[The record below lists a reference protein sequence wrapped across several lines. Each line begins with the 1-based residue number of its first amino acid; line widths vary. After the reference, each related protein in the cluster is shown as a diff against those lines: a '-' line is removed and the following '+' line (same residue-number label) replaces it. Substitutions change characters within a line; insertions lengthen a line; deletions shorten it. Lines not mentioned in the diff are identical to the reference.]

1 MTIAA
6 GSRLGPYEVL
16 GPLGAGGM
24 GEVYRARDAKL
35 NRDVAIKVLPEAF
48 AADAERLARFRREAQ
63 VLAALNHPHI
73 AAIYGLEESGGIEAL
88 VLELV
93 PGETLAERLARGP
106 IPVDEAL
113 EIARQIADAL
123 EAAHEKG
130 IVHRDLKPANVK
142 LTPEGKVKVLD
153 FGLAKALSGDASS
166 PDVSRSPTMTAQAT
180 QAGVVIGTAAYMSP
194 EQARGKA
201 VDKRAD
207 IWAFGAIVWE
217 MLMGRRLFEGETVSD
232 VLAAVLR
239 QNLDFAALPE
249 DTPDG
254 IVRLLHRSLE
264 RDPKSRLH
272 DIADARLEIEESQ
285 RAPARRVESKTAA
298 PPSRSR
304 ALQWVPWLVA
314 AAALLAAFASMRRK
328 PAVAEDL
335 VRLSVDLPENMS
347 LDANV
352 GDQTQIL
359 AISPDGR
366 RIAFQVK
373 GGEGH
378 RIFVRDLSRENAE
391 PVAGTEDGSSP
402 FFSPDGEWLGFVA
415 GDKLKKTLLRGGTPV
430 TLAPASRGRGAAW
443 GSDDT
448 IVFTPSVNAGLARM
462 SAAGGEPRPLT
473 VLDPATRERTH
484 RWPELVPE
492 GNWALFTVGTEEK
505 PGDYDDSRIDA
516 VSLTTGK
523 RHVVYRG
530 ASLAL
535 YAPPG
540 RLLLA
545 RRGDILAAPF
555 DPQAAEVRGP
565 AVPVLQGVSGD
576 SRSGVSYFGVAKTG
590 ALVYAV
596 GLSSQ
601 GLTEIAWIDRTGR
614 QEAAGIPPGP
624 YAQIALSPDG
634 QKLAYAVGPGGGS
647 RSDIWIADLAHRA
660 QFQLTSTGQ
669 AASPCWAPDGASVA
683 FSTPAGD
690 AILRQRVD
698 GTAAAEVLW
707 QAPHRVPITMDSFVP
722 DGSAVLATLSGL
734 PSRNDIYLI
743 ALTGDRAGRALI
755 STPDSEQ
762 RGMISPDGRWLAY
775 TGEYEGRSHIY
786 VQPYPSLA
794 GRFQISRT
802 GGAAP
807 RWSRDGKELFFTW
820 NDEVFAVPIRLSPI
834 FAPGEPRPLFK
845 IDRPPK
851 SEWGDIYDVSPDGK
865 RFVFLVR
872 QKEANRS
879 TRLNVVLNFS
889 KHLAGGAP

>member
-1 MTIAA
+1 MSLAA
-6 GSRLGPYEVL
+6 GTRLGPYEIL
-16 GPLGAGGM
+16 APLGAGGM

-35 NRDVAIKVLPEAF
+35 NRDVAIKVLPVAF
-48 AADAERLARFRREAQ
+48 ASDAERLARFRREAQ
-63 VLAALNHPHI
+63 MLASLNHPHI
-73 AAIYGLEESGGIEAL
+73 AAIYGLEEAGGIEAL

-93 PGETLAERLARGP
+93 PGETLAERLAKGP
-106 IPVDEAL
+106 IPVEEAL

-123 EAAHEKG
+123 EAAHEKA

-142 LTPEGKVKVLD
+142 LTPEGKIKVLD
-153 FGLAKALSGDASS
+153 FGLAKALSGDSSS
-166 PDVSRSPTMTAQAT
+166 PDVSTSPTLTGMT

-201 VDKRAD
+201 ADKRAD
-207 IWAFGAIVWE
+207 IWAFGAVVWE
-217 MLMGRRLFEGETVSD
+217 MLTGRRLFEGETVSD

-239 QNLDFAALPE
+239 QDLDFAALPE
-249 DTPDG
+249 GTPDG

-264 RDPKSRLH
+264 RDPKNRLH
-272 DIADARLEIEESQ
+272 DIADARLEIEESLH
-285 RAPARRVESKTAA
+285 APARRVESKMTA
-298 PPSRSR
+298 PPSRSPV
-304 ALQWVPWLVA
+304 LQWIPWLVA
-314 AAALLAAFASMRRK
+314 AAALLAVIAVVRRK
-328 PAVAEDL
+328 PAVTEDL

-352 GDQTQIL
+352 GDQAQIL

-373 GGEGH
+373 GGAEH

-402 FFSPDGEWLGFVA
+402 FFSPDGEWLGFLA

-443 GSDDT
+443 GSGDT
-448 IVFTPSVNAGLARM
+448 IVFTPSVNAGLVRI
-462 SAAGGEPRPLT
+462 SASGGEPRPLT

-484 RWPELVPE
+484 RWPEIVPE
-492 GNWALFTVGTEEK
+492 GNWALFTIGTEEK

-530 ASLAL
+530 ASFAR
-535 YAPPG
+535 YAAPG

-555 DPQAAEVRGP
+555 DPVTAEVRGP
-565 AVPVLQGVSGD
+565 AVPAVQGVSGD
-576 SRSGVSYFGVAKTG
+576 SRSGVSYFGVARTG
-590 ALVYAV
+590 ALVYVA
-596 GLSSQ
+596 GLSTQ
-601 GLTEIAWIDRTGR
+601 GLNEIAWIDRTGR
-614 QEAAGIPPGP
+614 QEPTGIPPGS

-634 QKLAYAVGPGGGS
+634 QKLAYAVGPGGGA
-647 RSDIWIADLAHRA
+647 RSDIWIADLAQRA

-669 AASPCWAPDGASVA
+669 AASPCWTPDGASVA

-690 AILRQRVD
+690 VILRQRVD
-698 GTAAAEVLW
+698 GKGAAEVLW
-707 QAPHRVPITMDSFVP
+707 QSPLKVPITMDSFLP

-734 PSRNDIYLI
+734 PTRNDVFLI
-743 ALTGDRAGRALI
+743 SLTGDRAARALI
-755 STPDSEQ
+755 GTPDAEQ

-775 TGEYEGRSHIY
+775 TGEYEGRSHVY
-786 VQPYPSLA
+786 VQPYPGLA

-820 NDEVFAVPIRLSPI
+820 NDEVFAVPIRLSPT
-834 FAPGEPRPLFK
+834 FTPGEPRPVFK
-845 IDRPPK
+845 IERPPR
-851 SEWGDIYDVSPDGK
+851 SEWGDIYDISPDGK
-865 RFVFLVR
+865 RFIFLVHQR
-872 QKEANRS
+872 ETNRS
-879 TRLNVVLNFS
+879 TRLNVVLNFT
-889 KHLAGGAP
+889 KHLAGAAP